1 MWAESLDF
9 CALFMDF
16 FYKMTHIESAYLILG
31 QVGAWG
37 WVIFLFFLVSSD
49 DDGDERS
56 DVGNVDYIVVVD
68 VAMFYGIAC

>member
-1 MWAESLDF
+1 MKRLLDF
-9 CALFMDF
+9 GA
-16 FYKMTHIESAYLILG
+16 SRRLG
-31 QVGAWG
+31 MGD
-37 WVIFLFFLVSSD
+37 IFVFLVSSE